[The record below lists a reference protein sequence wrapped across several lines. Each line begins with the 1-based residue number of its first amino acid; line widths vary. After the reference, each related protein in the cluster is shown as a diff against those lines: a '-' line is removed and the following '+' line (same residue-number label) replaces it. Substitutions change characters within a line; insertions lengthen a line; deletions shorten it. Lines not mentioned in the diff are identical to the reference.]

1 MTSILTT
8 LSHLGWHLYR
18 ACDLSKKSFD
28 KVSSRR
34 SSRKAIRYEV
44 EKADDVIWNWNW
56 NMDMDMDTLMIRV
69 TIIVVVLMIAV
80 TTTFNDRNDDHNDND
95 NDDDD
100 DGDDIDCA
108 VIRHG

>member
-34 SSRKAIRYEV
+34 SSCRAIRYEVEV
-44 EKADDVIWNWNW
+44 EKADDVMWNGNC
-56 NMDMDMDTLMIRV
+56 NVDLGMDMLMRS
-69 TIIVVVLMIAV
+69 
-80 TTTFNDRNDDHNDND
+80 
-95 NDDDD
+95 
-100 DGDDIDCA
+100 
-108 VIRHG
+108 